1 MVRAQT
7 AAGIVVSMTNYT
19 VGKMVEL
26 WITNTAGTNQ
36 TYTTGVSAINSTLN
50 ATTYNIPGTSTIC
63 ARYFCVD
70 GTLANTL
77 VSVIH
82 A

>member
-1 MVRAQT
+1 M
-7 AAGIVVSMTNYT
+7 ST
-19 VGKMVEL
+19 VKISEL
-26 WITNTAGTNQ
+26 P
-36 TYTTGVSAINSTLN
+36 AIALLN